1 MSTLLSAGVN
11 LMDVIRICRG
21 ITRNRIFERVWID
34 MEDHVRDGHRVGLA
48 LESSPN
54 VPSSVASMVAAGERS
69 GRLPEVMEKVADAS
83 EEELDVA
90 IKRCTSLLEPIMIVF
105 MGLLVGAVAIALLL
119 PIFRMSSII
128 H

>member
-1 MSTLLSAGVN
+1 
-11 LMDVIRICRG
+11 
-21 ITRNRIFERVWID
+21 
-34 MEDHVRDGHRVGLA
+34 
-48 LESSPN
+48 
-54 VPSSVASMVAAGERS
+54 
-69 GRLPEVMEKVADAS
+69 MEKVADAS